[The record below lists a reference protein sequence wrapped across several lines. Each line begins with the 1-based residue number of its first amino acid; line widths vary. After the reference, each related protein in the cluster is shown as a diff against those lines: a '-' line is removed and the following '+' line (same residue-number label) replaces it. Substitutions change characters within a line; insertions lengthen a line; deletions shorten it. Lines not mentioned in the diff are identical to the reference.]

1 MRTWLLTWN
10 SESWECRKEKM
21 NEIEQVACTYQKWN
35 CGKNRSI
42 QKEDRIFLMKLKQF
56 PKGIIASG
64 KAMSSVFEQDGI
76 HYIYVCFDRIDDYE
90 TQDILNL
97 NECKKI
103 SSNFNWLSKSSGIQI
118 PYEIAQSLEKKW
130 LELDSIHF
138 LHSFGM
144 EFVQEKT
151 SFSHFKDISSLLLK
165 YGFEQETE
173 TEKAISYRNN
183 VMNET
188 IYSLKTDTYNLVIH
202 PDIFMKGYN
211 GCMHYNSDLKRF
223 PETNSIHY
231 GIQYEFEH
239 EFEMEMFLSAFTNQL
254 ISIQNKKIWIVSMNP
269 NVFNHMGCL
278 KKYKTLTSRQFF
290 NFEVGD
296 IVLVYSSW
304 PIQRIVAL
312 CIVTQINL
320 SSCDLY
326 EEFWYSK
333 TESIRNQKY
342 SRFFQMELIHFVNN
356 DLLTY
361 TCLKEH
367 GLKNAPQSAMK
378 LNQELYEY
386 IFEEVGI

>member
-130 LELDSIHF
+130 LELDSIHL
-138 LHSFGM
+138 LHSVGM

>member
-290 NFEVGD
+290 NFDV
-296 IVLVYSSW
+296 
-304 PIQRIVAL
+304 
-312 CIVTQINL
+312 
-320 SSCDLY
+320 
-326 EEFWYSK
+326 
-333 TESIRNQKY
+333 
-342 SRFFQMELIHFVNN
+342 
-356 DLLTY
+356 
-361 TCLKEH
+361 
-367 GLKNAPQSAMK
+367 
-378 LNQELYEY
+378 
-386 IFEEVGI
+386 

>member
-1 MRTWLLTWN
+1 
-10 SESWECRKEKM
+10 
-21 NEIEQVACTYQKWN
+21 
-35 CGKNRSI
+35 
-42 QKEDRIFLMKLKQF
+42 MKLKQF

-342 SRFFQMELIHFVNN
+342 SRFFRMELIHFVNN